1 MESLKIYEKILKAS
15 ILAANS
21 RGELFQALQHAPDS
35 PFKDMHSHP
44 VMDHIEAI
52 SRNREEMDAIIASIV
67 NHDLTDEQREQM
79 AKYQAE
85 HEEFVNGGLEPA
97 CAAVLAGDYRK
108 ANDILLNRAWPQSI
122 IALREAD
129 SFGLT
134 TFGQK
139 VAYSI
144 SVPALSLVVAVGML
158 VISVAIGYVYV
169 GGLKILGG

>member
-21 RGELFQALQHAPDS
+21 RGELFQALQHAPDN

-44 VMDHIEAI
+44 VTDHIDAI
-52 SRNREEMDAIIASIV
+52 ARNREEMDAISAGIV
-67 NHDLTDEQREQM
+67 DHKLTDEQREQM

-85 HEEFVNGGLEPA
+85 HDEFVNGGLEPA
-97 CAAVLAGDYRK
+97 CAAIVAGDYRK

-122 IALREAD
+122 IALEEAD
-129 SFGLT
+129 AFGQT

-144 SVPALSLVVAVGML
+144 SVPALSLVVGVGML
-158 VISVAIGYVYV
+158 AISVAVGYVYV
-169 GGLKILGG
+169 GGLMILGG